1 VALFFCRIFALTM
14 EKFVDVILPL
24 PLQAYFTY
32 ALPPEMDGQ
41 VQIGCRVVVSFG
53 RKKFYTGI
61 VRNVHYLKPQEY
73 EVKEVS
79 AVLDEHPIL
88 VPLQFQFW
96 EWLADYY
103 LCTQGDVYK
112 AALPSGLKLESETV
126 VEYNPDFEATEPLSE
141 REQKVLDLLAIE
153 PEQTV
158 TRLEKES
165 GLKNILAVVK
175 SLLEKDALF
184 VKEELKRTYKPKTET
199 RVRLTEA
206 ARNERRLH
214 FFFDELQ
221 RRAPKQ
227 LDLLMKYIELSGCLG
242 EREVREVSKAELLK
256 RSGATPA
263 VFSGLVDKG
272 VFEVY
277 QQEVG
282 RLETVSQ
289 AVMSLNELNVHQQR
303 AFDEIRASF
312 RVKNVC
318 LLHGVTSSGKTEI
331 YIHLIDEAVRQ
342 GKQVLYLLPEI
353 ALTTQIT
360 ERLKRVFGSRLGI
373 YHSKFP
379 DAERVEVWQK
389 QLSQEPYDI
398 ILGVRSSLFLP
409 FQRLGLVI
417 VDEEHENTYKQQDPA
432 PRYHARNAAIVL
444 ASMCG
449 AKTLLG
455 TATPSVES
463 WYNATEG
470 GKYALV
476 ELKERYKEIQLPEII
491 PVDIKELQRKKRM
504 NGPFSPLL
512 LQYVREA
519 LEQKEQ
525 VILFQN
531 RRGFAPMIEC
541 HTCGWVPKC
550 KNCDVSLT
558 YHKGLNQLT
567 CHYCGYTQPVPRQC
581 PACEGVDLRN
591 RGFGTEKI
599 EDDVKAIFPEARV
612 ARMDLDTTRTRTAY
626 ERIIHDFQQGR
637 TDILIGTQM
646 VSKGLDFDHVSVV
659 GILNADTMM
668 NYPDFRAYERA
679 FQLMAQVAGRA
690 GRKNKRGRVV
700 LQTKSIDHPIIPQVM
715 HNDFEGMVAG
725 QLAERQLFRYPPYYR
740 LVYVYLKHRNEQ
752 LLDVMAQTMAAKL
765 RAVFGARVLGPDKP
779 PVARIQTLFIRKI
792 VLKIET
798 NAPMARA
805 RQLLVQVQQEMVAED
820 RFKSLIVYYD
830 VDPM

>member
-1 VALFFCRIFALTM
+1 M

-24 PLQAYFTY
+24 PLQASFTY

-88 VPLQFQFW
+88 VPLQFRFW

-141 REQKVLDLLAIE
+141 REQKVLDLLAVE

-389 QLSQEPYDI
+389 QLSHEPYDI

-432 PRYHARNAAIVL
+432 PRYHARNAAIIL

-659 GILNADTMM
+659 GILNADSMM

-715 HNDFEGMVAG
+715 HNDFEGMVVG

>member
-1 VALFFCRIFALTM
+1 
-14 EKFVDVILPL
+14 
-24 PLQAYFTY
+24 
-32 ALPPEMDGQ
+32 MDGQ

-88 VPLQFQFW
+88 VPLQFRFW

-242 EREVREVSKAELLK
+242 GREVKEVSKAELLK

-263 VFSGLVDKG
+263 VFNGLVDKG

-360 ERLKRVFGSRLGI
+360 ERLKRVFGRRLGI

-715 HNDFEGMVAG
+715 RNDFEGMVAG

-765 RAVFGARVLGPDKP
+765 RAVFGVRVLGPDKP

>member
-1 VALFFCRIFALTM
+1 M

-24 PLQAYFTY
+24 PLQASFTY

-88 VPLQFQFW
+88 LPLQFRFW

-141 REQKVLDLLAIE
+141 REQKVLDLLAVE

-389 QLSQEPYDI
+389 QLSHEPYDI

-432 PRYHARNAAIVL
+432 PRYHARNAAIIL

>member
-1 VALFFCRIFALTM
+1 M

-24 PLQAYFTY
+24 PLQASFTY

-88 VPLQFQFW
+88 VPLQFRFW

-141 REQKVLDLLAIE
+141 REQKVLDLLAVE

-242 EREVREVSKAELLK
+242 GRAVKEVPKAELLK

-263 VFSGLVDKG
+263 VFNGLVDKG

-289 AVMSLNELNVHQQR
+289 ALMPLNELNVHQQR

-312 RVKNVC
+312 REKNVC

-342 GKQVLYLLPEI
+342 GRQVLYLLPEI
-353 ALTTQIT
+353 GLTTQIT

-432 PRYHARNAAIVL
+432 PRYHARNAAIIL